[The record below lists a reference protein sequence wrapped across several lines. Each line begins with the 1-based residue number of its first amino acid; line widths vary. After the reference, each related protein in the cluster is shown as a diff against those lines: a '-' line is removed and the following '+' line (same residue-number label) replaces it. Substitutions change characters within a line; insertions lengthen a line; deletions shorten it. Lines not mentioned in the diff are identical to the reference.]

1 MEILWAEWLG
11 VSSAWELLHLVV
23 TLALAMA
30 AGALIGGQ
38 RELSRKPAG
47 LRTHMLVA
55 LGTAIFVAAG
65 TQSYMGEE
73 GLSRIIQGVAAGIGF
88 LGAGTILKR
97 SRQPEVS
104 GLTTAA
110 SIWATAA
117 IGVAI
122 GLGEFLVGLLGAALT
137 WLILTV
143 FLRVEDRVADKQ
155 ARK

>member
-1 MEILWAEWLG
+1 MEIPWTEWLG

-30 AGALIGGQ
+30 AGALIGAQ

-65 TQSYMGEE
+65 THSDMGEE
-73 GLSRIIQGVAAGIGF
+73 GLSRIIQGIAAGIGF

-97 SRQPEVS
+97 PRQPEVS

-143 FLRVEDRVADKQ
+143 FLRVEDRVPDKQ